1 VSKLST
7 DLQLELGKM
16 CHALYIM
23 FHQKPTQEQIDS
35 LKDSGVFSAYCSNH
49 ESLLIKD
56 AIGYLNKV
64 SIKSGKAD
72 LPAIK
77 NDFADLFV
85 GPFELKAHPWGSVYL
100 HVDKEVFG
108 ESTIEVHQYY
118 KMYGV
123 DLDTG
128 VNEPADHIGLMFAF
142 LSYLFSKM
150 LDASYGEDE
159 IDIWI
164 EAIRKFLTDHMLTWS
179 SVFFNLVQENAET
192 PYYKNVALL
201 ADGVLEDIAKL
212 TNAEFKKVDTVD
224 TIVDCI
230 RR

>member
-1 VSKLST
+1 MSKLNT
-7 DLQLELGKM
+7 DLQLELAKM

-35 LKDSGVFSAYCSNH
+35 FKDSGVFSTYCSNH
-49 ESLLIKD
+49 ESLLIKN
-56 AIGYLNKV
+56 AIGYLNEV
-64 SIKSGKAD
+64 SLESGKSD
-72 LPAIK
+72 LPVIK

-85 GPFELKAHPWGSVYL
+85 GPFELKAPPWGSVYL

-128 VNEPADHIGLMFAF
+128 ANEPADHIGLMFAF

-150 LDASYGEDE
+150 VDANHGEDE
-159 IDIWI
+159 IDSWI
-164 EAIRKFLTDHMLTWS
+164 EAIRKFLTDHMLTWT
-179 SVFFNLVQENAET
+179 SVFFDLVQENAET
-192 PYYKNVALL
+192 PYYKNVAQL
-201 ADGVLEDIAKL
+201 ADGVLKDIAKL
-212 TNAEFKKVDTVD
+212 TNAEFKKVDTID
-224 TIVDCI
+224 DCI
-230 RR
+230 RC